1 MYKIAIFEDEPL
13 ILNSL
18 CNNIHWEE
26 LGCQIAAKSDGT
38 DAYRLIEETLPDI
51 VITDIRMD
59 TADGLEICSWLH
71 HKYPQIKKIIITGYG
86 TIEYAKDAFKS
97 EVTDFILKPIDR
109 TELLKVVQKVTNEI
123 QERELLSQNIFSL
136 NQTLTNYKSQLI
148 EKFLADLADG
158 QECSGESLFQR
169 TRELDITLDNY
180 FCLTVDVYTSVRRP
194 SDQQDI
200 ISVLNYEL
208 QYGTLLDH
216 FPCRYYCFFC
226 QRYYCICEIT
236 DSPSLKQ
243 SALVYRQIQEDVFAL
258 QERLIKV
265 FQFPLYLCYSDI
277 YQYPHEFYQCFQQIN
292 NLIERKFFV
301 SQNNI
306 LSWNTIDE
314 QHKQLDK
321 IKIQEWSEHAISDII
336 IGNHEQAFLTLEQLW
351 NLLSGLSEEDAK
363 YKCLEFFV
371 SFKKLCEPYHIMTE
385 SVLTTDMLIKI
396 FHTECSFQ
404 NIKKAY
410 FYPLLQSCLE
420 QRMEKI
426 NKRNSI
432 SRQVTDFIWQSIDST
447 ITVTAIAEHFNYNSK
462 YLSMIVKKECGQTI
476 IDIITDVRIEKAK
489 ELLLSTNEKTYVI
502 AEKVGIH
509 DAKYF
514 SQIFQKKTGMTP
526 REYRRH
532 PLRI

>member
-1 MYKIAIFEDEPL
+1 MYKIAIFEDEPI

-18 CNNIHWEE
+18 CNTIDWEE
-26 LGCQIAAKSDGT
+26 LGCQITAKSDGT

-59 TADGLEICSWLH
+59 TSDGLEICSWLH
-71 HKYPQIKKIIITGYG
+71 RNYPHIKKIIITGYG
-86 TIEYAKDAFKS
+86 TIEYAKNAFKS

-109 TELLKVVQKVTNEI
+109 AELLKAVQKVTNEI
-123 QERELLSQNIFSL
+123 QERELLSQNIISL

-148 EKFLADLADG
+148 EKFLTDLADG

-169 TRELDITLDNY
+169 TRELEITLDNY
-180 FCLTVDVYTSVRRP
+180 FCLAVDVYSSVQKP
-194 SDQQDI
+194 SDRQKI
-200 ISVLNYEL
+200 ISILNYEL

-216 FPCRYYCFFC
+216 FPCRYYCFFR
-226 QRYYCICEIT
+226 QRYYCVCELPDT
-236 DSPSLKQ
+236 PVLKQ
-243 SALVYRQIQEDVFAL
+243 STLIYQQIQEDVLVL
-258 QERLIKV
+258 QKRLIQV

-301 SQNNI
+301 AQNNI

-314 QHKQLDK
+314 QHRQIGN
-321 IKIQEWSEHAISDII
+321 IKVQEWSEHIISDII
-336 IGNHEQAFLTLEQLW
+336 VGKYEQALLTLDQLW
-351 NLLSGLSEEDAK
+351 DLLSGLSEEDAK

-371 SFKKLCEPYHIMTE
+371 SFKKFSEPYHIKTDFA
-385 SVLTTDMLIKI
+385 LTTDTLIKT

-404 NIKKAY
+404 DIKKAY
-410 FYPLLQSCLE
+410 FQPLLQSCLE
-420 QRMEKI
+420 QRIDMMSQKS
-426 NKRNSI
+426 SI
-432 SRQVTDFIWQSIDST
+432 SQQVTDFIRQSTDLSV
-447 ITVTAIAEHFNYNSK
+447 TVTSIAEHFNYNSK

-476 IDIITDVRIEKAK
+476 IDIISDVRIEKAK
-489 ELLLSTNEKTYVI
+489 ELLLSTNEKTYII

-526 REYRRH
+526 KEYRKH
-532 PLRI
+532 PFHT